1 MTFSKTIVA
10 AACAWAA
17 LAAPAL
23 AQQQGVTDTE
33 VVLGDIVPL
42 TGPPALLG
50 VAHNLGVKLALAEAN
65 AAGGINGRKFR
76 LISEDDGYVPT
87 RTIQG
92 VRKLVTAD
100 KVFALP
106 SISGSAQG
114 QAALPLVKQFG
125 LPAINTVSFA
135 DEMHTPPNKNIFV
148 IGTKHTMVTDQLS
161 QALDTRYPKKK
172 WAIVSQDD
180 EYGELTREG
189 FEMAKK
195 ARNLNV
201 VSAQIYKKGQVDF
214 SSEMLKV
221 KDSGA
226 EVLYAGGV
234 IGENVAMVKELD
246 RLGLK
251 LPVGVSYVAR
261 VPATLKLMGPPSEN
275 VYTMDYVVGEDSE
288 KGKAFLAKA
297 KELLPEADLPKVN
310 RFTFTGYAGTKV
322 LLEAI
327 RQCGKALTW
336 DCTIEKLDGL
346 RNYDTGVLNSP
357 VSFGPNQRLALPTLV
372 LLKGNPATLQFD
384 PVR

>member
-1 MTFSKTIVA
+1 
-10 AACAWAA
+10 
-17 LAAPAL
+17 
-23 AQQQGVTDTE
+23 
-33 VVLGDIVPL
+33 VPL

-50 VAHNLGVKLALAEAN
+50 VAHNLGVKMALAEVN
-65 AAGGINGRKFR
+65 AAGGIHGRKFR

-100 KVFALP
+100 KVFALT

-161 QALDTRYPKKK
+161 QALDTRNPKKK

-189 FEMAKK
+189 FELAKK

-221 KDSGA
+221 KDGGA

-288 KGKAFLAKA
+288 KGKAFMAKA
-297 KELLPEADLPKVN
+297 KQLLPEADLPKVN

-327 RQCGKALTW
+327 NQCGKALTW
-336 DCTIEKLDGL
+336 DCTIEKLDAM
-346 RNYDTGVLNSP
+346 RNFDTGVLNSP

-372 LLKGNPATLQFD
+372 LLKGNPTTLQFD

>member
-1 MTFSKTIVA
+1 MKHLKSVV

-17 LAAPAL
+17 LVAPAA

-33 VVLGDIVPL
+33 IVLGDIVPL

-50 VAHNLGVKLALAEAN
+50 VAHNLGVKVALAEAN
-65 AAGGINGRKFR
+65 AAGGINGRKFK

-100 KVFALP
+100 KVFALT

-148 IGTKHTMVTDQLS
+148 IGTRHPLVTDQLT
-161 QALDTRYPKKK
+161 QALDARYPKKK

-189 FEMAKK
+189 FELAKK

-201 VSAQIYKKGQVDF
+201 VSAQIFKKGQTDF

-221 KDSGA
+221 KESGA
-226 EVLYAGGV
+226 EALFAGGV

-251 LPVGVSYVAR
+251 LPVGISYVAR
-261 VPATLKLMGPPSEN
+261 VPATLKLMGPPAEN
-275 VYTMDYVVGEDSE
+275 VYTMDYVVAEDSE
-288 KGKAFLAKA
+288 KGKAFMAKV
-297 KELLPEADLPKVN
+297 KQLLPEGDLPKVN

-327 RQCGKALTW
+327 NQCGKALTW
-336 DCTIEKLDGL
+336 ECTIEKLEAM
-346 RNYDTGVLNSP
+346 RNFDTGVLNSP
-357 VSFGPNQRLALPTLV
+357 VSFGPNQRLSLPSLV
-372 LLKGNPATLQFD
+372 LLKSNPATLQFD

>member
-1 MTFSKTIVA
+1 MKFRKSLVA
-10 AACAWAA
+10 AGACIAIVS
-17 LAAPAL
+17 PAI

-65 AAGGINGRKFR
+65 AAGGIHGRKFR

-100 KVFALP
+100 KVFALT

-221 KDSGA
+221 KDSGD
-226 EVLYAGGV
+226 E
-234 IGENVAMVKELD
+234 
-246 RLGLK
+246 
-251 LPVGVSYVAR
+251 
-261 VPATLKLMGPPSEN
+261 VPAIASWLVPEPRFVN
-275 VYTMDYVVGEDSE
+275 VVFESAVVAVGAAIDNGQAS
-288 KGKAFLAKA
+288 KTRWLACTSATSSLPFLTVA
-297 KELLPEADLPKVN
+297 
-310 RFTFTGYAGTKV
+310 
-322 LLEAI
+322 
-327 RQCGKALTW
+327 
-336 DCTIEKLDGL
+336 
-346 RNYDTGVLNSP
+346 
-357 VSFGPNQRLALPTLV
+357 
-372 LLKGNPATLQFD
+372 
-384 PVR
+384 